1 MSWITYIYIYMYI
14 YIKREREKERG
25 RGGGKRVGKIQNTGY
40 IAVCLYICA
49 VK

>member
-1 MSWITYIYIYMYI
+1 MYI

-25 RGGGKRVGKIQNTGY
+25 RGGGGERVGKIQNTVY